1 MPEITIEEAVAQ
13 ERERIRKQL
22 LKAAEFPNIGEMPAE
37 IALRV
42 MAATLLPDANEIFDE
57 VMKERN

>member
-22 LKAAEFPNIGEMPAE
+22 IKAAEFPKIGELPAE

-42 MAATLLPDANEIFDE
+42 LAATLLPDADEIFE
-57 VMKERN
+57 EITKENN